1 MIRFYVRVHPGS
13 RSSSVGGSHDGA
25 LIVHVRARAVDN
37 AATKETLLL
46 LAEAFGVR
54 PGAVTCRRGATT
66 RLKSIALEGDD
77 HELTVRLERLLGD

>member
-1 MIRFYVRVHPGS
+1 M
-13 RSSSVGGSHDGA
+13 GGSHDGA
-25 LIVHVRARAVDN
+25 LIVHVRASAVDN

>member
-1 MIRFYVRVHPGS
+1 M
-13 RSSSVGGSHDGA
+13 GGSHDGA
-25 LIVHVRARAVDN
+25 LSVHVRARAVDN